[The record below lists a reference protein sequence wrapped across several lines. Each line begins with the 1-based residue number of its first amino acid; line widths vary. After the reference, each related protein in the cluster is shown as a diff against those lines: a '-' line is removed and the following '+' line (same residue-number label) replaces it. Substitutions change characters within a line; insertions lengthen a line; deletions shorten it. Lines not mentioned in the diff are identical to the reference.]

1 MFLAR
6 LCHLRKIKVFKQGR
20 QLLTKVTGDDHS
32 FIHTGL
38 AQYAQVAVNQRLTA
52 HLDQCL
58 GLTAQSPALA
68 SSE

>member
-1 MFLAR
+1 
-6 LCHLRKIKVFKQGR
+6 
-20 QLLTKVTGDDHS
+20 VTGDDHS

-68 SSE
+68 SGE